1 MATDAQPSTADLGL
15 ALKHAV
21 ELLKRDPKLAESQ
34 AHEILKVATDSIP
47 AKQLLAASLRLQ
59 GRAADALAV
68 IEAVFENG
76 AASVPLSYERALCLG
91 AVDRG
96 DEAVAILRRLLEQD
110 PGHAQAWRTLGD
122 QLVAAGDNAAAED
135 AYEKH
140 LRLSSRHPE
149 LIDAA
154 THLRRGELARAESIT
169 RDVLKKDPLDVVA
182 IRMLADIGIKV
193 GKFDDSINLLERCLE
208 LAPDFHLARQHYALA
223 LSRRQRLDEALAQM
237 DVLLRAEPNN
247 PQYRLLKGSF
257 HVQKGDHAEAL
268 KIYEDLVRAYPNQ
281 ASAQMNFAHTL
292 KAVGRLDEAITAYR
306 RSAEL
311 RPSTGEV
318 YWSLANLKTYRFDD
332 AEIEAMRRQV
342 LPDGGDPDDQAH
354 LLFALG
360 KAFEDRGNY
369 QESFRC
375 YEQGNAIRSREH
387 RHDPRVNVFNTA
399 RQIKAL
405 DAAFFEERR
414 GWGFEATD
422 PIFIVGLP
430 RAGSTL
436 LEQILASHSLVEGTA
451 ELPDIIAISRRLGER
466 SRKNPAGNYPEILRT
481 LTEQQA
487 RELGE
492 SYIETTRI
500 QRHGEP
506 FFIDKMP
513 NNFQHI
519 GLIHLI
525 LPNAKIIDAR
535 RHPMAGCFS
544 CFKQLFARG
553 QTFTYDLEGL
563 AHYYRDYVTLMDH
576 WDAVLP
582 GRVHRVQYEDM
593 VADTENQIRSLL
605 EYCGLAFEESCL
617 RFYETRRAIRTPS
630 SEQVRQPVYTAGVEQ
645 WRNFEPW
652 LGPLKEALGPLLER
666 YPVD

>member
-1 MATDAQPSTADLGL
+1 MAMQPTPSTDDIGI
-15 ALKHAV
+15 ALTHAV
-21 ELLKRDPKLAESQ
+21 ELLGKDPVLAEKQ
-34 AHEILKVATDSIP
+34 AREIIKVAKDSVP
-47 AKQLLAASLRLQ
+47 AKQVLAASRRLQ
-59 GRAADALAV
+59 GHAQEALELVEEIIGKNAV
-68 IEAVFENG
+68 G
-76 AASVPLSYERALCLG
+76 TSVSYEYALCLG
-91 AVDRG
+91 AAGRG
-96 DEAVAILRRLLEQD
+96 DEAVAVLRRLLDAE

-122 QLVAAGDNAAAED
+122 QLVAAGDSAAAED

-149 LIDAA
+149 LIGAA
-154 THLRRGELARAESIT
+154 THLRRGELAKAEKIA

-182 IRMLADIGIKV
+182 IRLLAAIGIKV
-193 GKFDDSINLLERCLE
+193 GKFDDAINLLERCLE
-208 LAPDFHLARQHYALA
+208 LAPDFHLARQNLALA
-223 LSRRQRLDEALAQM
+223 LSRRQRHDDALAQM
-237 DVLLRAEPNN
+237 EVLLRAEPNN

-257 HVQKGDHAEAL
+257 HVQKGDHADAL
-268 KIYEDLVRAYPNQ
+268 QIYEDLVRAYPNQ

-311 RPSTGEV
+311 RPATGEV

-342 LPDGGDPDDQAH
+342 VPDGGDPDDQAH

-369 QESFRC
+369 EESFRC
-375 YEQGNAIRSREH
+375 YEKGNAIRSRQH
-387 RHDPRVNVFNTA
+387 RHDARVNVFNTA

-414 GWGFEATD
+414 GWGCEAPD

-436 LEQILASHSLVEGTA
+436 LEQILASHSQVEGTT
-451 ELPDIIAISRRLGER
+451 ELPDIIAISRRLAQR
-466 SRKNPAGNYPEILRT
+466 SRQHPAGRYPEVLHE
-481 LTEQQA
+481 LTESEA

-525 LPNAKIIDAR
+525 LPNAKILDAR
-535 RHPMAGCFS
+535 RHPMAGCVS

-605 EYCGLAFEESCL
+605 DYCGLAFEESCL

-630 SEQVRQPVYTAGVEQ
+630 SEQVRQPVYTGALEQ

-652 LGPLKEALGPLLER
+652 LGPLKKALGPLLER